1 MVYDGAIDAQGR
13 RPFVLIVEDGSR
25 ELLFESRNILVGDV
39 VPEGRVVL
47 LNGVCPNI
55 VNICALKRWE

>member
-1 MVYDGAIDAQGR
+1 MVYGWAIDAKR
-13 RPFVLIVEDGSR
+13 CRPFVLIVEDGIG
-25 ELLFESRNILVGDV
+25 ELLFESRNVLVGDV

-55 VNICALKRWE
+55 VNLCVLKGW